1 MIGSKRALVGA
12 ALLLAASTASAV
24 DTAYTFTSLTEIVEQ
39 NGTSIT
45 VTGVLANDTVPSTV
59 LLYTPTERCSGFME
73 TLLKNPGAYILK
85 VTTYYTTYPNGTVGY
100 GINRCSLEVA
110 P

>member
-1 MIGSKRALVGA
+1 MIGPKRALAVA
-12 ALLLAASTASAV
+12 ALLLASSTASAV
-24 DTAYTFTSLTEIVEQ
+24 DTEYSFTSVTKIAWQSSSDINL
-39 NGTSIT
+39 
-45 VTGVLANDTVPSTV
+45 TGVLANDTVPTTAFIYSPNQLCT
-59 LLYTPTERCSGFME
+59 GFMD

-100 GINRCSLEVA
+100 GTSRCSLEVA